1 MFNKSL
7 QPYLQN
13 KVIQKRSWLRTTSK
27 VEAMPFAEDA
37 RGDDVVSFLSSFPVP
52 FTELFSWLSGRLA
65 FVLLNA
71 PLLGRSGL
79 QSAPRGSVEVSTFL
93 LA

>member
-27 VEAMPFAEDA
+27 VEAMP
-37 RGDDVVSFLSSFPVP
+37 
-52 FTELFSWLSGRLA
+52 
-65 FVLLNA
+65 
-71 PLLGRSGL
+71 L
-79 QSAPRGSVEVSTFL
+79 QRMLEETMS
-93 LA
+93 